1 MVHGAA
7 TARAITPAQALA
19 RPGTEA
25 RSNLRVVAGA
35 APRPEEEAAPDPVT
49 AEALKALASFDDV
62 VGLIRD
68 KRDARLLTDVERGL
82 RLVSYAP
89 GRIAFQPSEKAPRAL
104 AADLSRRL
112 QDWTGV
118 RWIVSITQG
127 AAAPTI
133 AETRDAAAADMTA
146 ALRRHPLVAAAL
158 AAFPG
163 AEIKRTAALV
173 EADPGGEKGDP
184 GAEDDPWDDWEP
196 VDPFDDE
203 PI

>member
-1 MVHGAA
+1 M
-7 TARAITPAQALA
+7 
-19 RPGTEA
+19 
-25 RSNLRVVAGA
+25 
-35 APRPEEEAAPDPVT
+35 
-49 AEALKALASFDDV
+49 

-89 GRIAFQPSEKAPRAL
+89 GRIAFQPSEKAPKGL

-146 ALRRHPLVAAAL
+146 SLRRHPLVAAAL

-163 AEIKRTAALV
+163 AEIKRTAALM
-173 EADPGGEKGDP
+173 EADPGAEKGDP
-184 GAEDDPWDDWEP
+184 GADDDPWDDWEP